1 MLWIKMFDVNFST
14 MENNYFKKNLIFTF
28 GNKLLL
34 KNCCNYLTS
43 IIYFCKKK
51 SLIITTKLNL

>member
-1 MLWIKMFDVNFST
+1 MFDVNFST